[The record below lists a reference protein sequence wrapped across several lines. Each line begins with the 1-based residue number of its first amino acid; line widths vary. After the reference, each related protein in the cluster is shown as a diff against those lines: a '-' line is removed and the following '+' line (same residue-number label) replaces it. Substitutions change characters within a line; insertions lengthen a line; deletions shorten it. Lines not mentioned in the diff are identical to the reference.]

1 MITLGVVLAVIAV
14 ILIILGF
21 AVHAVNIL
29 LWIGIALIIVGVILA
44 LVGRGRRTPL

>member
-1 MITLGVVLAVIAV
+1 MVTLGVVLAVIAV
-14 ILIILGF
+14 IMIIAGF

-29 LWIGIALIIVGVILA
+29 LWLGIALIIIGIVLA

>member
-14 ILIILGF
+14 IMIILGF

-29 LWIGIALIIVGVILA
+29 LWIGLGLVVVGVILA
-44 LVGRGRRTPL
+44 VVGRGRRTPL